1 VRITDDGVGTA
12 GGDAGAGHFGMVEMH
27 ERAEAAHG
35 WLSVNSTPGEGTTV
49 EFWLPILPDATG
61 LEP

>member
-1 VRITDDGVGTA
+1 MRITDDGVGMT
-12 GGDAGAGHFGMVEMH
+12 GEDAAAGHFGMVEMY

-35 WLSVNSTPGEGTTV
+35 WLSVTSTPGRGTVV
-49 EFWLPILPDATG
+49 EFWLPMLPDVAG